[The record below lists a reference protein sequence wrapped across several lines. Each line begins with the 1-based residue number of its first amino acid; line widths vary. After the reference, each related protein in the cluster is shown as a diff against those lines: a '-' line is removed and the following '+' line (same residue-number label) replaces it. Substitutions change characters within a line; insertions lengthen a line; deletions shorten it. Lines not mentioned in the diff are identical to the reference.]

1 MRRRPVGAEWA
12 GCTDPRPCEEMEV
25 EPTRGKRSALDTTLA
40 YQALYHFTMG
50 GPVDDPRLETYP
62 PYQHLACHHP

>member
-1 MRRRPVGAEWA
+1 
-12 GCTDPRPCEEMEV
+12 MEV